1 MLSRSSNTGLYVSLP
16 YKHTPSQWSFCEQ
29 QCLPLLCEDIC
40 LILRD
45 SEFWWF
51 AFIIGFSVISK
62 FEHWLLFPNYVTSMC
77 SIKCLFI
84 KSIDFFSIGMFL
96 FCLICRSALFITNIY
111 TLCWLFMLQTY
122 SHFPFCF
129 FHHPQKKSLLHFIV
143 ILTPQPQPLAGTEL
157 VSVTTV
163 VPFVK
168 LSISGKKC
176 YKYSQT
182 SVCMNVCYYFSW
194 VTSRSGCGC

>member
-1 MLSRSSNTGLYVSLP
+1 MFWSYLIFRILGIKDHAPDFRELFRFSIWLCTSKVTNEQPYKYSPVIRLCNMLSCNNIQIT
-16 YKHTPSQWSFCEQ
+16 HM
-29 QCLPLLCEDIC
+29 
-40 LILRD
+40 
-45 SEFWWF
+45 
-51 AFIIGFSVISK
+51 
-62 FEHWLLFPNYVTSMC
+62 PNM
-77 SIKCLFI
+77 L
-84 KSIDFFSIGMFL
+84 G
-96 FCLICRSALFITNIY
+96 ITNIY

-129 FHHPQKKSLLHFIV
+129 SHHPQKKSLLHFIV